1 MAPDVVSVLE
11 RIFDVDRSPQDW
23 LAAVVEAASPLL
35 DQGSGAVGYFVD
47 LSPVD
52 RIDAS
57 GFVAASNANVDHIET
72 FGRWA
77 TSVPLWFQRAI
88 HLSLPCGFGTELPRE
103 PYFASVES
111 ARQIIGMTDV
121 FGVNGIDATQRGAV
135 LASFATESSRRGVR
149 LEHATW
155 ARVAAHLATGV
166 RLVRQLAAVSTR
178 EEPEAVLNPDGALEH
193 AHAAAKEP
201 KARDA
206 LRDMVRRIDRART
219 RGVRQN
225 ADEASLLWEAM
236 VAGRWSLVEHFDTDG
251 RRYVV
256 ARVNEPA
263 TNPLLDLTE
272 RERLVVG
279 LAANGRSNKLI
290 AYEIGVALSTV
301 STLLSR
307 AQAKLGAA
315 DRVELIRVYLQHC
328 WRLEP

>member
-11 RIFDVDRSPQDW
+11 RIYDVDRSPEEW
-23 LAAVVEAASPLL
+23 LAAVVGAASPLL

-47 LSPVD
+47 LSPAD
-52 RIDAS
+52 RIEAS
-57 GFVAASNANVDHIET
+57 GFVAASSAAVSHLET
-72 FGRWA
+72 FGTWA
-77 TSVPLWFQRAI
+77 ASMPLWFQRAI
-88 HLSLPCGFGTELPRE
+88 HLSLPCGFGADLPRE
-103 PYFASVES
+103 PYLASVES
-111 ARQIIGMTDV
+111 AQQIIGTADV
-121 FGVNGIDATQRGAV
+121 FGVNGIDATRRGAV
-135 LASFATESSRRGVR
+135 LASFSAEPSQRGVR

-155 ARVAAHLATGV
+155 ARVAAHLATGA
-166 RLVRQLAAVSTR
+166 RLVRQLAAVSTG
-178 EEPEAVLNPDGALEH
+178 EEPEAVLNPDGAIEH

-201 KARDA
+201 EARDA

-236 VAGRWSLVEHFDTDG
+236 VAGRWSLVDHFDTDG

-290 AYEIGVALSTV
+290 AYEIGVAQSTV

-307 AQAKLGAA
+307 AQSKLGAG

-328 WRLEP
+328 WRREP